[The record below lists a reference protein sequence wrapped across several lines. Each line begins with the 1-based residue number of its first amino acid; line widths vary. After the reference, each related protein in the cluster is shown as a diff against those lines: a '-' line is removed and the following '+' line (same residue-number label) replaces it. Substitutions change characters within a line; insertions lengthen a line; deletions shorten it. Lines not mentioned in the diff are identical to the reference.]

1 MDEIGEAISKH
12 NLELVLFNMPPGNF
26 GEGERGLACLPDR
39 INEFEDSVEAALEYA
54 VPLGCSRL
62 HCMAGIKPD
71 NYSQKKIRDT
81 YIKNIQYAA
90 DKCAP
95 KNINIMIEAINTR
108 DMPNFYLNY
117 SSQASQ
123 LLNSINRENV
133 KMQFDIYHMQ
143 IMEGDLTP
151 KIKKFI
157 SEIGHMQLADTP
169 GRHEPGTG
177 EINYPFIFSKIDE
190 YGYKNWIGCEYKPI
204 STTVDGLHWIQNYLD
219 KN

>member
-1 MDEIGEAISKH
+1 MPRFNANLSMMFCEHDFLDRFQHARAQKFQGVEFLFPYDFHVDEIGEAISKH

-108 DMPNFYLNY
+108 DMPNFY
-117 SSQASQ
+117 
-123 LLNSINRENV
+123 
-133 KMQFDIYHMQ
+133 
-143 IMEGDLTP
+143 
-151 KIKKFI
+151 
-157 SEIGHMQLADTP
+157 
-169 GRHEPGTG
+169 
-177 EINYPFIFSKIDE
+177 
-190 YGYKNWIGCEYKPI
+190 
-204 STTVDGLHWIQNYLD
+204 
-219 KN
+219 